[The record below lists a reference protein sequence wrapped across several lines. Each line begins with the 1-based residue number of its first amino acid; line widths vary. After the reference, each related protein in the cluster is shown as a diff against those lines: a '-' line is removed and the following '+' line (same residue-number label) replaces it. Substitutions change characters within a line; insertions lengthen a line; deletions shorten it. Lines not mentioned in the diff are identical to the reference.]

1 MKMPRSDEDIP
12 DLVHLFLVN
21 SDLIFKMPELEPR
34 ITQASAAIF
43 SAPPCSWGVRFIQ
56 KVGWN
61 FQKTPGA
68 PLDQNGCHFLFFI
81 MRSASCLTRQK
92 RYSIR
97 FEKGK
102 QVVLRLRD
110 PSFFSVLHFIAI
122 NKPQAKCRQE
132 EKQPCDTKNLK

>member
-68 PLDQNGCHFLFFI
+68 PLDQNGCHFLFYN
-81 MRSASCLTRQK
+81 A
-92 RYSIR
+92 
-97 FEKGK
+97 E
-102 QVVLRLRD
+102 RLV
-110 PSFFSVLHFIAI
+110 P
-122 NKPQAKCRQE
+122 
-132 EKQPCDTKNLK
+132 DTPKTVFDTL